1 MRALDAHTIDGLGVP
16 GDLLM
21 ESAGRAVVEAVLA
34 LRDSTRDAVLVVC
47 GSGNNGG
54 DGLVVAR
61 QLFALGVVVRAVL
74 LADPARLRG
83 AAAANFARLQRMGV
97 SHEVGVDAIDAGGRA
112 GVVVDAIFGTGL
124 AREVAVDSEPGRAIA
139 AIERQRQYG
148 ARVVAVDVP
157 SGLDSDTG
165 QELGACVRADLTVTI
180 GLPKCGL
187 ALEPGRSLSGRVL
200 VARIGIADSA
210 PGVRPLAESYD
221 RTRARGALPA
231 RPRTGHK
238 GRFGHVLL
246 IAGSEGKTGA
256 AALAARAAARAGAGL
271 VTLACPAGLNDILET
286 LCTEAMTVAVAD
298 TPGRGLS
305 ATAEE
310 SLLAL
315 ARERD
320 VVALG
325 PGLGRD
331 PDTDVLVQ
339 TFVKRCARPLV
350 LDADGLNALGGDPS
364 ILAGREAATVLTP
377 HPGEAARL
385 LATTPAALNGD
396 RLGAA
401 RELARR
407 ARAIVVLK
415 GAPTVT
421 ATSEGFASVNTTGG
435 PALGTAGTGDVL
447 TGIVAALVGQGV
459 APSEAGALAA
469 WLHGSAG
476 DRITAREGDAGLLAS
491 ELADAL
497 PATLRD
503 LREAAPD
510 VHSRAPASG
519 LLLDFAGS

>member
-1 MRALDAHTIDGLGVP
+1 MRALDAHTIDGLDVP

-34 LRDSTRDAVLVVC
+34 LRDPTRNAVLVVC

-61 QLFALGVVVRAVL
+61 QLCAIGVTVRAVL
-74 LADPARLRG
+74 LADPAQLRG
-83 AAAANFARLQRMGV
+83 AAAANLARAQRTGV
-97 SHEVGVDAIDAGGRA
+97 PLEIGVAAIDAERRA

-124 AREVAVDSEPGRAIA
+124 AREVADDSEPGRAIA
-139 AIERQRQYG
+139 AIARQRQNG
-148 ARVVAVDVP
+148 AQVVAIDLP

-200 VARIGIADSA
+200 VARVGIADSA
-210 PGVRPLAESYD
+210 PGVRVLTERYD
-221 RTRARGALPA
+221 RARARGALPA
-231 RPRTGHK
+231 RPRAGHK

-246 IAGSEGKTGA
+246 VAGSEGKTGA
-256 AALAARAAARAGAGL
+256 AALAARATARAGAGL

-286 LCTEAMTVAVAD
+286 LCTEAMTAAVAD

-331 PDTDVLVQ
+331 PDTDALVQ
-339 TFVKRCARPLV
+339 TFVKRCPRPLI

-364 ILAGREAATVLTP
+364 ILVGREAATLLTP

-385 LATTPAALNGD
+385 LASEPAAVNRD

-401 RELARR
+401 RELARL
-407 ARAIVVLK
+407 ARAVVVLK

-421 ATSEGFASVNTTGG
+421 ATSDGFASVNTTGG

-447 TGIVAALVGQGV
+447 TGIIAALIGQGV
-459 APSEAGALAA
+459 APSEAGALGA
-469 WLHGSAG
+469 WLHGAAG
-476 DRITAREGDAGLLAS
+476 DRFATGQGDAGLLAS

-510 VHSRAPASG
+510 VPSRAPASG
-519 LLLDFAGS
+519 LLLDFVES